1 MKEKIY
7 FVCLQ
12 KICFKDNDKPA
23 HWVDHSKLISLDMDE
38 LFKRITKFDKN
49 QASIIENT
57 EEQDNVAEKTTDDV
71 DEM

>member
-1 MKEKIY
+1 
-7 FVCLQ
+7 
-12 KICFKDNDKPA
+12 
-23 HWVDHSKLISLDMDE
+23 MDE
-38 LFKRITKFDKN
+38 LFKRITKFDEN